1 MNKMQMYSVY
11 DKGLERYTPP
21 MFCSSD
27 VEARRSF
34 QQFAKPLDRAI
45 YENVFSLQLIGL
57 FDSSTGEIESV
68 GPDLIERNDSDF
80 YRRFKDGKIEE
91 N

>member
-1 MNKMQMYSVY
+1 MDKMQMYSVY
-11 DKGLERYTPP
+11 DNGLERYTPP
-21 MFCSSD
+21 MFCTSD

-34 QQFAKPLDRAI
+34 QQFAKPLDRSI
-45 YENVFSLQLIGL
+45 FENTFSLQLVGF
-57 FDSSTGEIESV
+57 FDVATGEIESV

-80 YRRFKDGKIEE
+80 YRSFGDGKAEE